1 MSNLL
6 TALAMIGPFN
16 ETGTMTHC
24 NRAAF
29 DNRKGPAI
37 PIAESGF
44 CPYIDLNQV
53 ENIDGDGYNYFRSS
67 NPYELESWALFGEAD
82 RKSVVK
88 GKSVSV
94 RVETGGRRIINK
106 NK

>member
-44 CPYIDLNQV
+44 CPYIDLNPV
-53 ENIDGDGYNYFRSS
+53 ETIDGDGHNYSRSS
-67 NPYELESWALFGEAD
+67 NLYELESWALFGEAYYNIRSD
-82 RKSVVK
+82 LKLRSEEHT
-88 GKSVSV
+88 SELQS
-94 RVETGGRRIINK
+94 
-106 NK
+106 